1 MKDPYLYDDVPVLR
15 NLFDSRNADLLNKL
29 ERESVSGQLV
39 TIDTILSTNQKIDF
53 DHLRQI
59 HYHLFH
65 KVYDWAGEIRTVP
78 MEKAEEILGWD
89 TVRYTYPKEIVGE
102 VEAYI
107 KKMDG
112 TQWNRMGLEDDKTE
126 ALSRNI
132 AGIWKAHPFREGNTR
147 TVITFASHYAIQHGF
162 SLDRGLFS
170 ENSGFVRNAL
180 VKASDGMYADFQ
192 YINKIMGDAIRKGD
206 VAFFAERLRTSGFP
220 PKKKLIQ
227 CLMNLNGH
235 FGKDHTLAEIK
246 GLYKNQDTL
255 PKEDREIVNETVEA
269 FQKQE
274 RSQTRNRRTPPT
286 PEP

>member
-1 MKDPYLYDDVPVLR
+1 M
-15 NLFDSRNADLLNKL
+15 
-29 ERESVSGQLV
+29 SGQLV

-112 TQWNRMGLEDDKTE
+112 TQWNRMGLEDKTE

-132 AGIWKAHPFREGNTR
+132 AGIWKAHPFRDAHVIIR
-147 TVITFASHYAIQHGF
+147 TKLEKPSKINGLHYF
-162 SLDRGLFS
+162 SPYFLC
-170 ENSGFVRNAL
+170 
-180 VKASDGMYADFQ
+180 
-192 YINKIMGDAIRKGD
+192 
-206 VAFFAERLRTSGFP
+206 P
-220 PKKKLIQ
+220 
-227 CLMNLNGH
+227 
-235 FGKDHTLAEIK
+235 
-246 GLYKNQDTL
+246 
-255 PKEDREIVNETVEA
+255 
-269 FQKQE
+269 E
-274 RSQTRNRRTPPT
+274 RSVVSQHF
-286 PEP
+286 